1 MCGIVGLIGTP
12 DAAREAFLGLTTLQH
27 RGQDAAG
34 ILSYDSD
41 GFHRVKNIGLVES
54 VFTRENMSTLTGNIA
69 VGHARYSTIRR
80 GDLIDVQP
88 FLLSYPFGLGIVHN
102 GNIVNT
108 SCLAAELK
116 KQNRRRLLTHSD
128 TEIVLNI
135 LAEGLARQ
143 AANSLP
149 NVQTHVQPSV
159 QPSVQIDSQKNHEA
173 EHLTFDQI
181 CSAVNEIFK
190 RVNGSYS
197 IVSMIADHGLVA
209 FRDPYGIRP
218 LVWGKRKVK
227 RSEDLVGALDS
238 GEAHMIASESVS
250 LSFLGYDVVRHL
262 EPGEVLFIDM
272 KGNVHSR
279 VLDNRGA
286 RQCMFEWVYFASPES
301 VIDRVPV
308 YGSRIQLGKKLARQ
322 IKQKFEERKIDADI
336 IVPIPETSRI
346 AAIALAEEL
355 KIPYRE
361 VLIKNRYIKRTFILD
376 SQEKRQKAVN
386 LKLSPVRSEIQ
397 GKRVILVDDSIVRG
411 TTSKKIVELVRAA
424 GAEKVYLVS
433 TCPPIQHPCYYGIDF
448 PVESELIA
456 SGRRIEQIEADL
468 CVDALIY
475 QDIDGLRQSICD
487 AAEPV
492 QTDQQE
498 VSQHKF
504 NPCTAC
510 LDGKYPTDVSAG
522 VGFAAART
530 ADRNE
535 RRSVKS

>member
-1 MCGIVGLIGTP
+1 MCGIVGIIGTP

-54 VFTRENMSTLTGNIA
+54 VFTRENMSTLTGNVAI
-69 VGHARYSTIRR
+69 GHARYSTIGR

-102 GNIVNT
+102 GNILNT
-108 SCLAAELK
+108 QGLASELK
-116 KQNRRRLLTHSD
+116 KQNRRHLLTHSD
-128 TEIVLNI
+128 TEIVLNV
-135 LAEGLARQ
+135 LAEGLAR
-143 AANSLP
+143 
-149 NVQTHVQPSV
+149 
-159 QPSVQIDSQKNHEA
+159 EA
-173 EHLTFDQI
+173 SETVDQLSFEQI
-181 CSAVNEIFK
+181 CKSVDEVFK

-197 IVSMIADHGLVA
+197 IVSLLADHGLIA

-227 RSEDLVGALDS
+227 RSEETTGSLES
-238 GEAHMIASESVS
+238 GEAHMIASESVA
-250 LSFLGYDVVRHL
+250 LSFLGYEVVRHL

-272 KGNVHSR
+272 KGHVHSK
-279 VLDNRGA
+279 VLDYRCA
-286 RQCMFEWVYFASPES
+286 RPCMFEWVYFASPES
-301 VIDRVPV
+301 VIDGVPV
-308 YGSRIQLGKKLARQ
+308 YGSRIQLGKKLAIQ
-322 IKQKFEERKIDADI
+322 IKSKIEERKIEADI

-411 TTSKKIVELVRAA
+411 TTSKKIVELIRAA

-456 SGRRIEQIEADL
+456 SGRKIDEIEADL
-468 CVDALIY
+468 GADAVIY
-475 QDIDGLRQSICD
+475 QEIEGLQQSIFD
-487 AAEPV
+487 AGKEASEIGLKA
-492 QTDQQE
+492 
-498 VSQHKF
+498 KF
-504 NPCTAC
+504 NPCMAC

-522 VGFAAART
+522 VCFAAART